1 MSNPSNPSAEPE
13 SSSAS
18 MPRNVSAQERPVLL
32 EDRQRETTTMP
43 YESSSNVLEVVDL
56 YYKYPSGVQ
65 TISGIDFALGR
76 GELIAILGPSGCGKS
91 TLLALIAELLEPTS
105 GKMLWA
111 EEGDRSD
118 RQSNRELA
126 MVFQKDTVLPWRT
139 VEKNIQF
146 GMECAHL
153 SRQQRREHTQK
164 LLEMG
169 GLTSFAKAYPR
180 ALSGGMRRRLALLMG
195 LSVQPRVLLL
205 DEPFAAVDEPTRIQ
219 LLGDVL
225 NLAYSYGISVILVTH
240 DIAEAI
246 SIADRLIILTNR
258 PSRVHRVVPIPFG
271 HDRDVLLMRE
281 TVEYADLYRDV
292 WREVWGV
299 IRGGN

>member
-1 MSNPSNPSAEPE
+1 MSNLSDPSAEPA
-13 SSSAS
+13 SWSTRISRNLSA
-18 MPRNVSAQERPVLL
+18 NEWPVL
-32 EDRQRETTTMP
+32 EDRQREIEAMSYKST
-43 YESSSNVLEVVDL
+43 SNVLEVVDL
-56 YYKYPSGVQ
+56 YYRYPSGVE
-65 TISGIDFALGR
+65 TISGIDFALGD
-76 GELIAILGPSGCGKS
+76 GEILAILGPSGCGKS

-105 GKMLWA
+105 GKTLWT
-111 EEGDRSD
+111 DRGHPNE

-153 SRQQRREHTQK
+153 SRQERRENTQR

-169 GLTSFAKAYPR
+169 GLTAFAKAYPR

-225 NLAYSYGISVILVTH
+225 NLAYTYGISVVLVTH

-258 PSRVHRVVPIPFG
+258 PSCVHRVVPVPFG
-271 HDRDVLLMRE
+271 HDRDILLMRE
-281 TVEYADLYRDV
+281 TDEYAHLYRDV

-299 IRGGN
+299 IRGGS